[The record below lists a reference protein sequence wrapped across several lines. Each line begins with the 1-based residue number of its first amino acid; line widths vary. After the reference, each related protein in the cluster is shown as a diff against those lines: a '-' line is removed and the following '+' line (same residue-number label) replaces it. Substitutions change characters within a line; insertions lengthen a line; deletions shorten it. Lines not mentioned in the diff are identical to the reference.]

1 MYSMEL
7 SQRHVHFRYL
17 MNDFSY
23 YQQINHFGFV
33 WARSMASEDTMTKW
47 LQECS
52 QGIVRLN
59 WRHHTG
65 AIDYK
70 DHIYK

>member
-1 MYSMEL
+1 MSC
-7 SQRHVHFRYL
+7 L
-17 MNDFSY
+17 MNNDDNDQLITFN
-23 YQQINHFGFV
+23 QQINRLGFV
-33 WARSMASEDTMTKW
+33 WARRMASEDMMTKW

-52 QGIVRLN
+52 IGGHCQTGLAPP
-59 WRHHTG
+59 TG

>member
-1 MYSMEL
+1 MNNDQL
-7 SQRHVHFRYL
+7 HF
-17 MNDFSY
+17 
-23 YQQINHFGFV
+23 INKSIVLDFV
-33 WARSMASEDTMTKW
+33 WARRMASEDMMTKW

-52 QGIVRLN
+52 QGIVRLD